1 MTKSTAQ
8 TTKERILQAALEALK
23 EDGFAGATSRAI
35 AARGEFNQALVFYH
49 YGSLDELLLAALER
63 TSQERLAH
71 YRTTVEG
78 IDSLDG
84 LLLVARKLHDED
96 RRSGHM
102 TVVSQ
107 MIAGSVARPELAPR
121 VLEAMTPWHEL
132 AEETIARLVPPL
144 VPARELA
151 YAVVTFYIGV
161 NLRSHLAPDDD
172 RLPALFESAEKTAP
186 LLADLT

>member
-1 MTKSTAQ
+1 MTKSSAQ
-8 TTKERILQAALEALK
+8 TTKERILQAALETL
-23 EDGFAGATSRAI
+23 EVDGFAGATSRAI
-35 AARGEFNQALVFYH
+35 ASRGGFNQALVFYH

-71 YRTTVEG
+71 YRKTVET

-84 LLLVARKLHDED
+84 LLLVARKLHEED

-121 VLEAMTPWHEL
+121 VLEAMQPWHEL
-132 AEETIARLVPPL
+132 AEETRPRLVPPI

-151 YAVVTFYIGV
+151 YAVVTFSLGV
-161 NLRSHLAPDDD
+161 NLRSRLAPEDD
-172 RLPALFESAEKTAP
+172 RLSALFQSAEKTAP